1 MESVK
6 TALQV
11 LELVAE
17 AGEIGVSELARRA
30 GEPKTTIQRNLL
42 TLHEAGW
49 IRAVEE
55 GTRRK
60 WTLSAKL
67 VVLAARVEAFPH
79 LREVALPFMD
89 ELRHQ
94 TQETIHLTLRE
105 GRQVVLIERLDS
117 PQALRT
123 VRALGSRAP
132 LHMTANGKAV
142 LARLSDAER
151 ERYLA
156 QSLKAW
162 TPHTLTDPK
171 QLAKELIA
179 IRAQGYAFNDGE
191 MDVNV
196 RAVAASICPNGGVPM
211 AALSIS
217 CPAARLPDDLVR
229 RYGVLVKKTAKRI
242 EALLSTG

>member
-6 TALQV
+6 TALRV

-49 IRAVEE
+49 IRSVDE
-55 GTRRK
+55 GARRK

-79 LREVALPFMD
+79 LREVALPVM
-89 ELRHQ
+89 EALRHQ

-105 GRQVVLIERLDS
+105 GGQVVLIERLDS

-123 VRALGSRAP
+123 FRALGSRAP
-132 LHMTANGKAV
+132 LHATANGKAV
-142 LARLSDAER
+142 LARVSDAER

-156 QSLKAW
+156 QSLKVW
-162 TPHTLTDPK
+162 TPHTLTDPQ
-171 QLAKELIA
+171 QLAKQLLDIC
-179 IRAQGYAFNDGE
+179 AQGYAFSDGE
-191 MDVNV
+191 LDVNV
-196 RAVAASICPNGGVPM
+196 RAVASAICPRGGAPV

-217 CPAARLPDDLVR
+217 CPATRLPDDHVR
-229 RYGVLVKKTAKRI
+229 RYGALVKKAARQI
-242 EALLSTG
+242 EEQLDGE

>member
-11 LELVAE
+11 LELIAE

-30 GEPKTTIQRNLL
+30 GEPKTTIQRNLV

-49 IRAVEE
+49 IRSVEE
-55 GTRRK
+55 GARRK

-79 LREVALPFMD
+79 LRETALPVME

-132 LHMTANGKAV
+132 LHVTANGKAV

-156 QSLKAW
+156 QPLKAW
-162 TPHTLTDPK
+162 TSHTLTDPK
-171 QLAKELIA
+171 QLAKHLID
-179 IRAQGYAFNDGE
+179 IRAQGYAFSDGE
-191 MDVNV
+191 LDVNV
-196 RAVAASICPNGGVPM
+196 RSVAAPICPRGGAPV

-217 CPAARLPDDLVR
+217 CPATRLPDDRVS
-229 RYGVLVKKTAKRI
+229 RYGALVKKAVRRI
-242 EALLSTG
+242 EEQLGGE